1 VIDKSGRLIPGGKV
15 SVYDANDTG
24 NTTLLAL
31 TDLNGLPISNPLT
44 ASDLSI
50 TPDFDSPVPAV
61 KFVAEG
67 GGTLTAWSGV
77 GLLEE
82 ATAAKEY
89 VQGID
94 VAETVT
100 APVGAPAAVTLDQ
113 STGKFSFTIPQGAK
127 GDKGDRGPIGPGSI
141 PLVEDPNDP
150 GTFNYGTGLAE
161 DSTDPGTFLI
171 GA

>member
-15 SVYDANDTG
+15 SVYDANDTA

-31 TDLNGLPISNPLT
+31 TDLNGLPIANPVT

-50 TPDFDSPVPAV
+50 TPAVDSPVPQV
-61 KFVAEG
+61 KFVAEDG
-67 GGTLTAWSGV
+67 GAITVWSGQGMLDRV
-77 GLLEE
+77 E
-82 ATAAKEY
+82 A
-89 VQGID
+89 VDSFVRGID

-113 STGKFSFTIPQGAK
+113 STGKFSFAIPQGPK
-127 GDKGDRGPIGPGSI
+127 GDPGPPGPGGV
-141 PLVEDPNDP
+141 PLIEDLADP